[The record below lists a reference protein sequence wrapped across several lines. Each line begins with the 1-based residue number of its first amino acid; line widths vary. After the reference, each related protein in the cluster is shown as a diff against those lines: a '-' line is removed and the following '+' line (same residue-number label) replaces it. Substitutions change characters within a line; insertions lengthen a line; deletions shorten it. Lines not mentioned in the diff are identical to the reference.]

1 MNETDLE
8 EADWMARLR
17 SRLRGFHGDESG
29 QSIVY
34 LVLIMFLLACF
45 TFMVINSG
53 ALLHDKM
60 QVQSAA
66 DASAMSGSSWI
77 ARGMNI
83 NSMMNIFLA
92 MLLAE
97 EIMMKAVFWTA
108 LTALL
113 LAPAIEAFWL
123 AVCLTTGTCNPAIDV
138 VIDTFDLFPILWET
152 EDHEDFL
159 WDVMESISDVEETV
173 HSMMPIVAGGEALTI
188 ALRNGAG
195 AGVMF
200 PLAIPEQQGEL
211 TDLCETTLS
220 GAPGG
225 YNEVHYSVFGTISA
239 AIGGI
244 SGFNYDDEIRNIASG
259 ILTDF
264 FGLGGPLWGELQ
276 IPYHLFWANTAP
288 YHFTNIMFA
297 FAVQARYAVMCG
309 GNMGDSSRSFSIPA
323 AWWCAFCDDNEINI
337 PNPAYYLGAAFA
349 FLDAGNPNVQ
359 PYMLSEEWDTKRN
372 FFGFA
377 YKTPEDIQAFY
388 IPDFFQNDYGD
399 SAGMVTIAQAQ
410 LYNPHFDGGMFSPH
424 WRTHMY
430 PVSMPTADAAQ
441 AAVFMAAAAAASGAD
456 AEAIGRMSA
465 TILAMSED
473 LLGGIM
479 SH

>member
-92 MLLAE
+92 MLMAE

-123 AVCLTTGTCNPAIDV
+123 AVCLTTGTCNPAVDV

-159 WDVMESISDVEETV
+159 WDVMESISSVEENV
-173 HSMMPIVAGGEALTI
+173 HSLMPAVAGGEALTI

-220 GAPGG
+220 GSPGV
-225 YNEVHYSVFGTISA
+225 YN
-239 AIGGI
+239 
-244 SGFNYDDEIRNIASG
+244 
-259 ILTDF
+259 
-264 FGLGGPLWGELQ
+264 
-276 IPYHLFWANTAP
+276 
-288 YHFTNIMFA
+288 
-297 FAVQARYAVMCG
+297 
-309 GNMGDSSRSFSIPA
+309 
-323 AWWCAFCDDNEINI
+323 
-337 PNPAYYLGAAFA
+337 
-349 FLDAGNPNVQ
+349 
-359 PYMLSEEWDTKRN
+359 
-372 FFGFA
+372 
-377 YKTPEDIQAFY
+377 
-388 IPDFFQNDYGD
+388 
-399 SAGMVTIAQAQ
+399 
-410 LYNPHFDGGMFSPH
+410 
-424 WRTHMY
+424 
-430 PVSMPTADAAQ
+430 
-441 AAVFMAAAAAASGAD
+441 
-456 AEAIGRMSA
+456 
-465 TILAMSED
+465 
-473 LLGGIM
+473 
-479 SH
+479 